1 MESKPITDGEIPAE
15 AACPCRRKHRE
26 AAEYDALKIAY
37 SQYLTCRGWYA
48 NDYSNGVH
56 NPTGFEKTS
65 SIVIKR
71 LRSATAAA
79 KKAVAKK

>member
-1 MESKPITDGEIPAE
+1 MERYGKEARDLLIEAKKGNVKIPT
-15 AACPCRRKHRE
+15 
-26 AAEYDALKIAY
+26 AEYDALKIAY